1 MDQFEEFMP
10 DEVEEVETAKLEEA
24 LLDGKSEEAADAIEE
39 DELI

>member
-24 LLDGKSEEAADAIEE
+24 LLDEKGEE
-39 DELI
+39 DADVLEEEDLI